1 MEDAGKWFEQ
11 ARQDYAVALHL
22 LSSEFYWAAAFHSQQ
37 SVEKALKALLYKH
50 GRVLWS
56 HDLVELGEEIQKQ
69 TGLDLS
75 PIMEDLEK
83 LTVHYTISRYPD
95 AANAAPSKIYTRKT
109 AEELIEGARRVLEWV
124 EQNLR
129 S

>member
-1 MEDAGKWFEQ
+1 MEDAEKWYEQ
-11 ARQDYAVALHL
+11 ARQDYAVALQL

-75 PIMEDLEK
+75 PIMEDLGK
-83 LTVHYTISRYPD
+83 LTVHYTISRHPD
-95 AANAAPSKIYTRKT
+95 AANSAPSKIY
-109 AEELIEGARRVLEWV
+109 
-124 EQNLR
+124 
-129 S
+129 